1 MPANQRL
8 GQVMAQI
15 RRRTLR
21 HVTTVIAC
29 SNSFS
34 LSFPR
39 SLCSSAVGPILPS
52 NFSRFA
58 NKCKRKQPR
67 PRLNGFDRLFW
78 IVLRRFWPRWK
89 NVLVFVKP
97 EAVIAWH
104 RAGFRLFWRWRSR
117 TRGRRAK
124 ITDEIRVIIRRLAKE
139 NRDWGAPRI
148 HGELQ
153 KLGFVVSERSVGRY
167 LRILCRRGDPGQKW
181 LSFLQ
186 NHREVIAAM
195 DFFTVPTVSFG
206 VLYCFFVIE
215 HGRHRIL
222 HCNATSHPT
231 SEWVVQ
237 QLREAFPETG
247 PYRYVIFDRDSIFNA
262 AVVRFLEATRLQVKR
277 TSIRAPWQNGIG
289 RTVGGNL
296 SPRDARPHHR
306 DQRTASPP
314 IAARV
319 RRLLPS
325 RSNARFIGK
334 GHPGQAIGRAETRTG
349 RNGGC
354 ASASGWAAASI
365 QLATSSL
372 RGGNQ

>member
-1 MPANQRL
+1 M
-8 GQVMAQI
+8 
-15 RRRTLR
+15 
-21 HVTTVIAC
+21 
-29 SNSFS
+29 
-34 LSFPR
+34 
-39 SLCSSAVGPILPS
+39 
-52 NFSRFA
+52 
-58 NKCKRKQPR
+58 
-67 PRLNGFDRLFW
+67 
-78 IVLRRFWPRWK
+78 LRRFWPRWK

-215 HGRHRIL
+215 HAR
-222 HCNATSHPT
+222 
-231 SEWVVQ
+231 
-237 QLREAFPETG
+237 
-247 PYRYVIFDRDSIFNA
+247 
-262 AVVRFLEATRLQVKR
+262 R
-277 TSIRAPWQNGIG
+277 T
-289 RTVGGNL
+289 
-296 SPRDARPHHR
+296 DY
-306 DQRTASPP
+306 TA
-314 IAARV
+314 
-319 RRLLPS
+319 
-325 RSNARFIGK
+325 
-334 GHPGQAIGRAETRTG
+334 
-349 RNGGC
+349 
-354 ASASGWAAASI
+354 
-365 QLATSSL
+365 
-372 RGGNQ
+372 